1 MRAGEAVRATPFELT
16 FDRYASFRSRGKA
29 PLVLLCGRGKLELM
43 ALQRAVG
50 VALGHTKSVRFEP
63 HCTLL
68 YGQSSVPTT
77 RLEEPIT
84 WRVRELALVHSLQ
97 GKGIYRYPGR
107 WPLGS

>member
-29 PLVLLCGRGKLELM
+29 PLVLLCGSGKVELM

-50 VALGHTKSVRFEP
+50 AALGHTKAARFEP

-84 WRVRELALVHSLQ
+84 WRVRELVLVHSLQ
-97 GKGIYRYPGR
+97 GRGIYRHPGR
-107 WPLGS
+107 WPLRG